1 MRLVYLSMFLNS
13 TLGGRDILT
22 GNGGAD
28 IFVAQEVTAEEFV
41 NAGRVN
47 LATFIDEVTDFKVG
61 EDKIG
66 ITNFGKIRE
75 LAVDNNYDF
84 DEARR
89 LYFEDVKKRAEKTSK
104 GEVAIVLEDLDYYF
118 QKLTPLKEFKRDTDG
133 HQQFW
138 SLVDNRGEK
147 RPSALMMF
155 HSDAFSSDLGNDH
168 PFSSVDLKASE
179 VFEFL

>member
-1 MRLVYLSMFLNS
+1 M
-13 TLGGRDILT
+13 
-22 GNGGAD
+22 
-28 IFVAQEVTAEEFV
+28 
-41 NAGRVN
+41 
-47 LATFIDEVTDFKVG
+47 TDFKVG

-84 DEARR
+84 
-89 LYFEDVKKRAEKTSK
+89 EDVTKRAEKTSK

-138 SLVDNRGEK
+138 LLVDNRGEK